1 MEFDS
6 LLTLQRRMSGAELMK
21 RSHEDTMDEPDKN
34 STMKESCTFM
44 EDTCMPNRS
53 PIGGNGLHDDPV
65 DICEKNSSD
74 NDENQCTAPTKSI
87 YTPTETQAP
96 DDNPLSGISGDKMS
110 VLKDCSKEHDSDGE
124 MCDTNHKSDSSEVE
138 LQSSSLLIKQPKQTS
153 EENNASN
160 NLSPRLEPL
169 PEAEQKNSVQQCI
182 QKPLTVGESFSE
194 EREADNADNP
204 LERDGSSY
212 RGRPRKEKRV
222 IKCEFCGRPFNHAS
236 AYIIHRRVHTG
247 EKPFSCQVCG
257 KAFAQLS
264 NLRSHTKIH
273 NAPKSLILQNSS
285 IYQSKDIISKSV
297 TQPRENQVSL
307 TPVFR
312 NDCPDKSNEPL
323 NRSRKPVACPIC
335 GKVFPYK
342 SVLKIH
348 LRTHSGEKPYSC
360 RVCGKAFTQACTVRV
375 HERVHWSVKP
385 FLCSKC
391 GKGFSQIG
399 TLKGHTCEGKRQ
411 THATLKEMEMAGVVT
426 FRCHLCKKCFSTRDE
441 YDVHVQAH
449 TDGHRYSCDRC
460 GQKYSLRS
468 ELDTHIK
475 HCFSMWITKTK
486 PHNQSASVKVEP
498 KTTESNTDQGPQAAN
513 TGFTPIKVQ
522 RPGLVES
529 CKQEYQR
536 KQYKTP
542 QYGFFQSQQR
552 KKYPSLLDCSPKAIT
567 SVYDPQN
574 NLSHYQ
580 PFKAGYIVAL
590 LNSLDQKSDPRKY
603 FCPRCGRLFRH
614 VGRLRA
620 HMLSHARSKSFTCG
634 HCGKIS
640 ENWSNYW
647 RHQRMHKQRRG
658 RFFCPKCSQG
668 FRFASIYME
677 HLQQHPELNAYFC
690 PICPHTFSNST
701 SLKNHL
707 QEWHQTSMPHLC
719 DICGKGFLT
728 SIVLKRH
735 RVTHCFK
742 NSQVDMPY
750 VVDVQPM
757 MKPYECGKCAASF
770 KTLDLLFSHQ
780 LCHSPKGLSYQNN
793 NGQEHRKKEQHS
805 PSDKNSLHISISTSH
820 QNNSEPCQ
828 DLIHGHHFASIP
840 PDSVQMQTQQ
850 EMDFSNAQNMM
861 VFPLVSSY
869 SKPTHLGT
877 KEIKSS
883 MYTYVNSVKTKEMHS
898 GTTLESKSVH
908 KAGHLVCTDC
918 GAYFAFL
925 PALHEHYLKHARGEI

>member
-1 MEFDS
+1 MFQTVDE
-6 LLTLQRRMSGAELMK
+6 AENDVD
-21 RSHEDTMDEPDKN
+21 EDEVIFTE
-34 STMKESCTFM
+34 
-44 EDTCMPNRS
+44 
-53 PIGGNGLHDDPV
+53 LHDVLRDDSERFEFNLNDRKNMTSV
-65 DICEKNSSD
+65 DIEERCRTLVDCNEMIPED
-74 NDENQCTAPTKSI
+74 PRCLRDVPDAGAP
-87 YTPTETQAP
+87 
-96 DDNPLSGISGDKMS
+96 
-110 VLKDCSKEHDSDGE
+110 
-124 MCDTNHKSDSSEVE
+124 
-138 LQSSSLLIKQPKQTS
+138 PKH
-153 EENNASN
+153 N
-160 NLSPRLEPL
+160 
-169 PEAEQKNSVQQCI
+169 VQQCI
-182 QKPLTVGESFSE
+182 LKPLTITDCPPKES
-194 EREADNADNP
+194 NAANAYNP

-212 RGRPRKEKRV
+212 RGRPRKEKRL
-222 IKCEFCGRPFNHAS
+222 IKCEFCGRLFNHAS

-273 NAPKSLILQNSS
+273 NAPKSLTLQNSS
-285 IYQSKDIISKSV
+285 ISLNKAIAPKIV
-297 TQPRENQVSL
+297 TPPRENPVCI

-312 NDCPDKSNEPL
+312 NDHPTKSNESL

-375 HERVHWSVKP
+375 HERVHWSIKP

-391 GKGFSQIG
+391 GKEFSQIG
-399 TLKGHTCEGKRQ
+399 TLKGHTCDGKRQ
-411 THATLKEMEMAGVVT
+411 THATLKEMEIAGVVT

-449 TDGHRYSCDRC
+449 TDSHRYCCDRC

-468 ELDTHIK
+468 ELDAHMK
-475 HCFSMWITKTK
+475 HCLSMWHANVK
-486 PHNQSASVKVEP
+486 PHSHSSVKVET
-498 KTTESNTDQGPQAAN
+498 KTTEPETAEGSQAENAELAA
-513 TGFTPIKVQ
+513 IEVQ
-522 RPGLVES
+522 IPSLVQS
-529 CKQEYQR
+529 LKQEYQT
-536 KQYKTP
+536 KQMKTH
-542 QYGFFQSQQR
+542 QSEFFLDPKN
-552 KKYPSLLDCSPKAIT
+552 KKYPSLLACPSKVIAT
-567 SVYDPQN
+567 SAYEPQN
-574 NLSHYQ
+574 SLSHCQ
-580 PFKAGYIVAL
+580 PFKARYIVAL

-603 FCPRCGRLFRH
+603 LCPRCGRLFRH

-620 HMLSHARSKSFTCG
+620 HMLSHARGKSFTCG

-640 ENWSNYW
+640 ENWSNFW
-647 RHQRMHKQRRG
+647 RHQRVHKQRRG

-690 PICPHTFSNST
+690 PICPHTFSNAT
-701 SLKNHL
+701 SLKNHQ
-707 QEWHQTSMPHLC
+707 QEWHRSSMPHLC
-719 DICGKGFLT
+719 DICGKGFST

-742 NSQVDMPY
+742 NSQVDIPY

-757 MKPYECGKCAASF
+757 IKPYECGKCAASF

-780 LCHSPKGLSYQNN
+780 LCHSPKGLSCRTN
-793 NGQEHRKKEQHS
+793 NGHEDPNKRQHS
-805 PSDKNSLHISISTSH
+805 PSDQNNLLISISTSH

-828 DLIHGHHFASIP
+828 DLIHTHRFPSIP
-840 PDSVQMQTQQ
+840 PVSFQTQTQQ
-850 EMDFSNAQNMM
+850 GTDIRDAQNATTS
-861 VFPLVSSY
+861 PLIAD
-869 SKPTHLGT
+869 SKPPRLEKKG
-877 KEIKSS
+877 IKST
-883 MYTYVNSVKTKEMHS
+883 MCTCVNSVKAEETHS
-898 GTTLESKSVH
+898 ETTLESKSRH

-918 GAYFAFL
+918 GACFALL

>member
-6 LLTLQRRMSGAELMK
+6 LPSLERKMSAAELMN
-21 RSHEDTMDEPDKN
+21 RSHEDTMDELDQNPTGKP
-34 STMKESCTFM
+34 CTIM

-53 PIGGNGLHDDPV
+53 PIKNNCQHDNPG
-65 DICEKNSSD
+65 DICDKDTLD
-74 NDENQCTAPTKSI
+74 NQEDQCIAPTKS
-87 YTPTETQAP
+87 THDPTALN
-96 DDNPLSGISGDKMS
+96 DKPLSGISCDEMS
-110 VLKDCSKEHDSDGE
+110 VLMSDSKKDDSDGK
-124 MCDTNHKSDSSEVE
+124 TNHKCDTLEEIEETSEV
-138 LQSSSLLIKQPKQTS
+138 
-153 EENNASN
+153 NDASN
-160 NLSPRLEPL
+160 SLSPARIPL
-169 PEAEQKNSVQQCI
+169 PEAEQKHSAQQYD
-182 QKPLTVGESFSE
+182 QKLLPVGEHISGESE
-194 EREADNADNP
+194 AVNTDNP
-204 LERDGSSY
+204 LEKDASSY

-273 NAPKSLILQNSS
+273 NAPKILTLQNSS
-285 IYQSKDIISKSV
+285 IYQTKVIVPKCV
-297 TQPRENQVSL
+297 TPPREIQVSI

-312 NDCPDKSNEPL
+312 NDCPDKSNELL

-375 HERVHWSVKP
+375 HERVHWSIKP

-399 TLKGHTCEGKRQ
+399 TLKGHTCDGKRQ

-449 TDGHRYSCDRC
+449 TDSHRYSCDRC

-468 ELDTHIK
+468 ELDTHMK
-475 HCFSMWITKTK
+475 HCFSMWLAKTK
-486 PHNQSASVKVEP
+486 PRSHSPVKVET
-498 KTTESNTDQGPQAAN
+498 KTTESSIDQDSQAA
-513 TGFTPIKVQ
+513 GFTPIKVQ
-522 RPGLVES
+522 RLNLIES
-529 CKQEYQR
+529 CKQEYQS
-536 KQYKTP
+536 KQSKP
-542 QYGFFQSQQR
+542 QFFQPQKR
-552 KKYPSLLDCSPKAIT
+552 KKYPSLLACPSKVIAT
-567 SVYDPQN
+567 SAYDPEN
-574 NLSHYQ
+574 NLSHCQ
-580 PFKAGYIVAL
+580 PFKASYIVAL

-603 FCPRCGRLFRH
+603 LCPRCGRLFRH

-620 HMLSHARSKSFTCG
+620 HMLSHAQGKSFTCG

-640 ENWSNYW
+640 ENWSNFW
-647 RHQRMHKQRRG
+647 HHQRVHKQRRG
-658 RFFCPKCSQG
+658 RFFCPKCGRG

-690 PICPHTFSNST
+690 PICPHTFSNAT
-701 SLKNHL
+701 SLKNHQ
-707 QEWHQTSMPHLC
+707 QEWHQSSMPHLC
-719 DICGKGFLT
+719 DICGKGFST

-735 RVTHCFK
+735 RVLHCFK

-757 MKPYECGKCAASF
+757 MKPYECGKCSASF

-780 LCHSPKGLSYQNN
+780 LCHSPKGPRYRNN
-793 NGQEHRKKEQHS
+793 NGHENLMKGKHS
-805 PSDKNSLHISISTSH
+805 PPDSNNLHFNNSH
-820 QNNSEPCQ
+820 QNNLEPCQ
-828 DLIHGHHFASIP
+828 DHIHGRVLSIP
-840 PDSVQMQTQQ
+840 PDSVQTQTP
-850 EMDFSNAQNMM
+850 EGMDISNAQNMM
-861 VFPLVSSY
+861 TFPLVSSD
-869 SKPTHLGT
+869 SKPLELE
-877 KEIKSS
+877 KQEVKSS
-883 MYTYVNSVKTKEMHS
+883 LCTHVSSKEMHS
-898 GTTLESKSVH
+898 RTALESKSVH

-918 GAYFAFL
+918 GACFALL

>member
-6 LLTLQRRMSGAELMK
+6 LLTLPRRMSGAELMK
-21 RSHEDTMDEPDKN
+21 KSQEDTMDELDQNPTIKA
-34 STMKESCTFM
+34 TCTIM
-44 EDTCMPNRS
+44 EDTCTPNKS
-53 PIGGNGLHDDPV
+53 PIEDNRQHDDPV
-65 DICEKNSSD
+65 GMYNKDSSD
-74 NDENQCTAPTKSI
+74 NLENQCTTPTKSI
-87 YTPTETQAP
+87 HEPTEMQAP
-96 DDNPLSGISGDKMS
+96 NDKPLSDISCEEMS
-110 VLKDCSKEHDSDGE
+110 ILKDDSKKDDSDGK
-124 MCDTNHKSDSSEVE
+124 MYDANHKRDSLEIE
-138 LQSSSLLIKQPKQTS
+138 LQRSSLLIEQPKQTS

-160 NLSPRLEPL
+160 SLSPIHVPL
-169 PEAEQKNSVQQCI
+169 PEAEQKHSAQQCNK
-182 QKPLTVGESFSE
+182 KPLTVGECHSE
-194 EREADNADNP
+194 ESDAVHTDNP

-273 NAPKSLILQNSS
+273 NAPKSLTLQNSS
-285 IYQSKDIISKSV
+285 IHQNKANVPKSV
-297 TQPRENQVSL
+297 TPPKENQASM
-307 TPVFR
+307 TPVFI

-441 YDVHVQAH
+441 YDVHVQGH
-449 TDGHRYSCDRC
+449 TDSHRYSCDRC

-468 ELDTHIK
+468 ELDTHVK
-475 HCFSMWITKTK
+475 HCFSMWLAKTE
-486 PHNQSASVKVEP
+486 PHSHSPVKVET
-498 KTTESNTDQGPQAAN
+498 KITESKTDEGSQAAN
-513 TGFTPIKVQ
+513 TEFTPTKVQ
-522 RPGLVES
+522 RPSLVEF
-529 CKQEYQR
+529 CKQEYQS
-536 KQYKTP
+536 KQSKTP
-542 QYGFFQSQQR
+542 QSEFFQPQKR
-552 KKYPSLLDCSPKAIT
+552 KKYLSLLACPPKVIAT
-567 SVYDPQN
+567 STYNPED
-574 NLSHYQ
+574 NLSHCQ
-580 PFKAGYIVAL
+580 PFKASNIVAL

-603 FCPRCGRLFRH
+603 LCPRCGRLFRH

-620 HMLSHARSKSFTCG
+620 HMLSHARGKSFTCG

-640 ENWSNYW
+640 ENWSNFW
-647 RHQRMHKQRRG
+647 RHQRVHKQRRG
-658 RFFCPKCSQG
+658 RFFCPKCGQG

-690 PICPHTFSNST
+690 PICPHTFSNAT
-701 SLKNHL
+701 SLKNHQ
-707 QEWHQTSMPHLC
+707 QEWHQSSMPHLC
-719 DICGKGFLT
+719 DICGKGFTT

-780 LCHSPKGLSYQNN
+780 LCHSTKGLSYRNN
-793 NGQEHRKKEQHS
+793 NGQEHLKKGQHS
-805 PSDKNSLHISISTSH
+805 PPDRNNLYFSISTSH
-820 QNNSEPCQ
+820 QHNSEPCQ
-828 DLIHGHHFASIP
+828 DLIHGHHFP
-840 PDSVQMQTQQ
+840 PDSVQTQTQQ
-850 EMDFSNAQNMM
+850 GMDISNVQNMRT
-861 VFPLVSSY
+861 FPLASSD
-869 SKPTHLGT
+869 SKPRHLGK

-883 MYTYVNSVKTKEMHS
+883 MCTYVSTVKTKEMHS
-898 GTTLESKSVH
+898 GITLQSKSVH

-918 GAYFAFL
+918 GACFAFL

>member
-1 MEFDS
+1 MEFHS
-6 LLTLQRRMSGAELMK
+6 LLTLQSGTSCAELLK
-21 RSHEDTMDEPDKN
+21 RSHEDKMNKLDQNP
-34 STMKESCTFM
+34 TMKESCTFIDDTCISYKSPT
-44 EDTCMPNRS
+44 EDTRQQN
-53 PIGGNGLHDDPV
+53 DQV
-65 DICEKNSSD
+65 DICNKDSSD
-74 NDENQCTAPTKSI
+74 DRENPCTSPTKSVHG
-87 YTPTETQAP
+87 PTEMQAP
-96 DDNPLSGISGDKMS
+96 NEKLLSGIICNEMAN
-110 VLKDCSKEHDSDGE
+110 LKDKEKDNSDGKKY
-124 MCDTNHKSDSSEVE
+124 DANHKGYNMEVE
-138 LQSSSLLIKQPKQTS
+138 VQRPSVPMELSKQTS
-153 EENNASN
+153 EENNAAN
-160 NLSPRLEPL
+160 RISPLHLPL
-169 PEAEQKNSVQQCI
+169 PEAKQKHSDQQCNE
-182 QKPLTVGESFSE
+182 KPLTEGECHSE
-194 EREADNADNP
+194 ISNVVNTDNP
-204 LERDGSSY
+204 LERDSSSY

-273 NAPKSLILQNSS
+273 NAPKSLTLQNCS
-285 IYQSKDIISKSV
+285 IYQNKPIVPK
-297 TQPRENQVSL
+297 TLTPPRENQVSM
-307 TPVFR
+307 TPVSR

-375 HERVHWSVKP
+375 HERVHWSIKP

-399 TLKGHTCEGKRQ
+399 TLKGHTCDGKRQ
-411 THATLKEMEMAGVVT
+411 THATLKEMEIAGVVT

-449 TDGHRYSCDRC
+449 TDSHRYSCDRC

-468 ELDTHIK
+468 ELDTHTK
-475 HCFSMWITKTK
+475 HCFSIWLEKTKTYS
-486 PHNQSASVKVEP
+486 HTSVKVET
-498 KTTESNTDQGPQAAN
+498 KTTDLKTDEGSQAAN

-522 RPGLVES
+522 RPSLVES
-529 CKQEYQR
+529 CKQEYQNR
-536 KQYKTP
+536 LHNTP
-542 QYGFFQSQQR
+542 QSEFFQPLKQR
-552 KKYPSLLDCSPKAIT
+552 KYPSLLACSPKVMAT
-567 SVYDPQN
+567 SLCDLHN
-574 NLSHYQ
+574 NLSHCQ
-580 PFKAGYIVAL
+580 PLKASYIVAL
-590 LNSLDQKSDPRKY
+590 FNSLDQKSDPRKY

-620 HMLSHARSKSFTCG
+620 HMLSHTRGKSFTCG

-640 ENWSNYW
+640 ENWSHFW
-647 RHQRMHKQRRG
+647 RHQRKHKQRRG
-658 RFFCPKCSQG
+658 RFFCPKCGQG

-690 PICPHTFSNST
+690 PICPHTFSNAT
-701 SLKNHL
+701 SLKNHQ
-707 QEWHQTSMPHLC
+707 QEWHQSSMPYLC

-735 RVTHCFK
+735 QVSHCLK

-757 MKPYECGKCAASF
+757 MTPYECGKCAASF

-780 LCHSPKGLSYQNN
+780 LCHSPKGMGYRNN
-793 NGQEHRKKEQHS
+793 NGQGHVKREQHS
-805 PSDKNSLHISISTSH
+805 PPDKNNLHFSTSH
-820 QNNSEPCQ
+820 QNNSEPCHN
-828 DLIHGHHFASIP
+828 LIHGHHFTSIP
-840 PDSVQMQTQQ
+840 SDSVQTQIQ
-850 EMDFSNAQNMM
+850 QGMDINMM
-861 VFPLVSSY
+861 TFPLVSSTA
-869 SKPTHLGT
+869 KPKNLSSSLCTYVSSVTT
-877 KEIKSS
+877 KEV
-883 MYTYVNSVKTKEMHS
+883 YS
-898 GTTLESKSVH
+898 GTSIESKSEH
-908 KAGHLVCTDC
+908 KPGHLICTDC
-918 GAYFAFL
+918 GACFAFL

>member
-1 MEFDS
+1 MNKLD
-6 LLTLQRRMSGAELMK
+6 
-21 RSHEDTMDEPDKN
+21 PN
-34 STMKESCTFM
+34 PTMKESCTFI
-44 EDTCMPNRS
+44 EDTCISYKSPTEDNRQQ
-53 PIGGNGLHDDPV
+53 DDQV
-65 DICEKNSSD
+65 DISNKDSSD
-74 NDENQCTAPTKSI
+74 NHGNQCTAPTKSVHGPAEI
-87 YTPTETQAP
+87 RAP
-96 DDNPLSGISGDKMS
+96 NDKLLSGILCSEMS
-110 VLKDCSKEHDSDGE
+110 VLKDSEEKADSDGKTHN
-124 MCDTNHKSDSSEVE
+124 TNHKGYGMEAE
-138 LQSSSLLIKQPKQTS
+138 AQSPSLLTEQSKQTC
-153 EENNASN
+153 EENNAAKSI
-160 NLSPRLEPL
+160 SPIHPPL
-169 PEAEQKNSVQQCI
+169 PDAKQKHSVQQCN
-182 QKPLTVGESFSE
+182 QKPLTVGECRSE
-194 EREADNADNP
+194 ISNVVHTENP
-204 LERDGSSY
+204 LERDSSSY

-273 NAPKSLILQNSS
+273 NAPKSLALQNSS
-285 IYQSKDIISKSV
+285 ISQNKPDVPRSL
-297 TQPRENQVSL
+297 TPPRENQVSVP
-307 TPVFR
+307 PVFR
-312 NDCPDKSNEPL
+312 NDSPDKSNEPL

-375 HERVHWSVKP
+375 HERVHWSIKP

-411 THATLKEMEMAGVVT
+411 THATLKEMEVAGVVT

-449 TDGHRYSCDRC
+449 TDSHRYSCERC

-468 ELDTHIK
+468 ELDTHTK
-475 HCFSMWITKTK
+475 HCFSMWLAKAK
-486 PHNQSASVKVEP
+486 PHSHASVKVET
-498 KTTESNTDQGPQAAN
+498 KTTESKTDQGSQAAN

-522 RPGLVES
+522 RPSLVES
-529 CKQEYQR
+529 CKQEYQNR
-536 KQYKTP
+536 LNNTLQAE
-542 QYGFFQSQQR
+542 FFQPQKR
-552 KKYPSLLDCSPKAIT
+552 KKYPSLLACSPKVMAT
-567 SVYDPQN
+567 SVYDLQN
-574 NLSHYQ
+574 NLGHCQ
-580 PFKAGYIVAL
+580 PFKASYIVAL
-590 LNSLDQKSDPRKY
+590 FNSLDQKSDPRKY
-603 FCPRCGRLFRH
+603 LCPRCGRLFRH

-620 HMLSHARSKSFTCG
+620 HMLSHARGKSFTCG

-640 ENWSNYW
+640 ENWSHFW
-647 RHQRMHKQRRG
+647 RHQRKHKQRRG
-658 RFFCPKCSQG
+658 RFFCPKCGQG

-690 PICPHTFSNST
+690 PICPHTFSNAT
-701 SLKNHL
+701 SLKSHQ
-707 QEWHQTSMPHLC
+707 QEWHQSSMPHLC
-719 DICGKGFLT
+719 DVCGKGFLT

-757 MKPYECGKCAASF
+757 MTPYECGKCAASF

-780 LCHSPKGLSYQNN
+780 LCHSPKGLSYRNN
-793 NGQEHRKKEQHS
+793 NGQGHLKMGQHS
-805 PSDKNSLHISISTSH
+805 PPDKNKLHFSTSH
-820 QNNSEPCQ
+820 HNCSEPCHNR
-828 DLIHGHHFASIP
+828 IHARRFASVSS
-840 PDSVQMQTQQ
+840 DSVQTQSQ
-850 EMDFSNAQNMM
+850 QGMDMSNAQNMM
-861 VFPLVSSY
+861 MFPLVSSDA
-869 SKPTHLGT
+869 KPKHL
-877 KEIKSS
+877 SS
-883 MYTYVNSVKTKEMHS
+883 SLCTYVSSEKTKEVYS
-898 GTTLESKSVH
+898 GTSLGSKSEH
-908 KAGHLVCTDC
+908 TAGHLICTDC
-918 GAYFAFL
+918 GACFAFL